1 VHALTLQISPLNNKP
16 TTSWRREEDVDLMNL
31 LGLYWIKRCRLNE
44 GIFVH
49 FVQKKGMCM
58 ARGVTSISSDGT
70 VGQKGVNCKFLQ
82 LSWVQLKQ
90 YKHWYQDCKL
100 V

>member
-1 VHALTLQISPLNNKP
+1 MSQVHILQFGEAKS
-16 TTSWRREEDVDLMNL
+16 VLMNF
-31 LGLYWIKRCRLNE
+31 LGLYWTKRCRLNE

-70 VGQKGVNCKFLQ
+70 VGQKGVNCKILQ
-82 LSWVQLKQ
+82 LFLGEIEAI
-90 YKHWYQDCKL
+90 
-100 V
+100 